1 MDKSIVLLVGGK
13 APTRKESKMTSNEY
27 FTKYY
32 SDLVGATILSFDGM
46 QNDDDLGDGFPSF
59 TVKFKDGEIG
69 QIQISQD
76 PEGNG
81 GGFIF
86 GLNSEV
92 NA

>member
-1 MDKSIVLLVGGK
+1 M
-13 APTRKESKMTSNEY
+13 MTSNEF

-32 SDLVGATILSFDGM
+32 GDLVGANILSFDGM
-46 QNDDDLGDGFPSF
+46 QNEDCDFGDGFPSF
-59 TVKFKDGEIG
+59 TIKFKDGEIG

>member
-1 MDKSIVLLVGGK
+1 MS
-13 APTRKESKMTSNEY
+13 ATSEKY

-32 SDLVGATILSFDGM
+32 SDLVGAKILSFDGM
-46 QNDDDLGDGFPSF
+46 SNEEEWGDGFPTF
-59 TVKFKDGEIG
+59 TVAFANGETG

-86 GLNSEV
+86 GLAEV
-92 NA
+92 SA